1 MKALFKQ
8 HYEAIKLRGL
18 ITPDTAFHTYV
29 NEAEKSLCSWV
40 DNKDPED
47 AVKLICVV
55 SDWLLSN
62 EYDLEAILKEVANNE
77 LNKVLDCEYVKP

>member
-1 MKALFKQ
+1 MKDLLKQ
-8 HYEAIKLRGL
+8 HFETEKLKGF
-18 ITPDTAFHTYV
+18 ITPNTAFHEYV
-29 NEAEKSLCSWV
+29 NRAEKSLCSWV

-55 SDWLLSN
+55 SDWLISN

-77 LNKVLDCEYVKP
+77 LNKVLDCDYKK

>member
-1 MKALFKQ
+1 MKSLLLQ
-8 HYEAIKLRGL
+8 HYETEKLKGF
-18 ITPDTAFHTYV
+18 ITPNTAFHTYV
-29 NEAEKSLCSWV
+29 NEAEKNLCSWV

-62 EYDLEAILKEVANNE
+62 EYDLESILKEVANNE
-77 LNKVLDCEYVKP
+77 LNKVLDCNYGK